1 MDDDDSARLDVNPLA
16 RVAEQHRQRAA
27 QRDEDLFLVG
37 IEVSPTAG
45 VRRIAPHPSPRLG
58 HLRGLGE
65 RGGVPRLLAFVTGPL
80 LPVEIGEVDDVPAHE
95 ATIPSAPMAE
105 PRPAALPP
113 AERTVG
119 QLVAESI
126 QFYGRHFWACL
137 VLGVPAA
144 VIAVVFTQVSHR
156 TALILAPTLS
166 AALISG
172 TFVYAS
178 VIVLEASPPRPR
190 LVAAWLMG
198 WLVFA
203 PVPFLVIAFILPGLL
218 WLAALGLVVPVLVT
232 EDILLRAALPRA
244 WQLARADFV
253 HALGSMFTL
262 AVVVLLSQS
271 VLVFVLRGFGNAAG
285 SVALFLASVV
295 LSPLLFVGAA
305 LLYVDQAAR
314 IQVD

>member
-1 MDDDDSARLDVNPLA
+1 
-16 RVAEQHRQRAA
+16 
-27 QRDEDLFLVG
+27 
-37 IEVSPTAG
+37 
-45 VRRIAPHPSPRLG
+45 
-58 HLRGLGE
+58 
-65 RGGVPRLLAFVTGPL
+65 
-80 LPVEIGEVDDVPAHE
+80 
-95 ATIPSAPMAE
+95 MAE

-126 QFYGRHFWACL
+126 QFYGGHFWACL

-166 AALISG
+166 AALISA
-172 TFVYAS
+172 TFVYGS
-178 VIVLEASPPRPR
+178 VVVLEASPPPRRR

-198 WLVFA
+198 WLVFV

-218 WLAALGLVVPVLVT
+218 WLTALGLVVPVLVK
-232 EDILLRAALPRA
+232 ENVSLRAALPRA

-253 HALGSMFTL
+253 HALGSLFTL

>member
-1 MDDDDSARLDVNPLA
+1 
-16 RVAEQHRQRAA
+16 
-27 QRDEDLFLVG
+27 
-37 IEVSPTAG
+37 
-45 VRRIAPHPSPRLG
+45 
-58 HLRGLGE
+58 
-65 RGGVPRLLAFVTGPL
+65 
-80 LPVEIGEVDDVPAHE
+80 
-95 ATIPSAPMAE
+95 MAE

-126 QFYGRHFWACL
+126 QFYGAHFWACL

-156 TALILAPTLS
+156 TALLLAPTLS
-166 AALISG
+166 AALISA

-178 VIVLEASPPRPR
+178 MVVLETSPPRPR

-232 EDILLRAALPRA
+232 EDVSLRAALPRA

>member
-1 MDDDDSARLDVNPLA
+1 
-16 RVAEQHRQRAA
+16 
-27 QRDEDLFLVG
+27 
-37 IEVSPTAG
+37 
-45 VRRIAPHPSPRLG
+45 
-58 HLRGLGE
+58 
-65 RGGVPRLLAFVTGPL
+65 
-80 LPVEIGEVDDVPAHE
+80 
-95 ATIPSAPMAE
+95 MAE

-126 QFYGRHFWACL
+126 QFYGGRFWTCL

-144 VIAVVFTQVSHR
+144 LIAVVFTQVSHR
-156 TALILAPTLS
+156 AALILAPTLS
-166 AALISG
+166 AALISA

-178 VIVLEASPPRPR
+178 VLVLAASPVRRR
-190 LVAAWLMG
+190 LVAAWLIG

-203 PVPFLVIAFILPGLL
+203 PVPFLVIAFIVPGLL
-218 WLAALGLVVPVLVT
+218 WLAALGLVVPVLVV
-232 EDILLRAALPRA
+232 EDVPLRSALPRA
-244 WQLARADFV
+244 WRLARADFV

-305 LLYVDQAAR
+305 LLYLDQAAR
-314 IQVD
+314 AEVE